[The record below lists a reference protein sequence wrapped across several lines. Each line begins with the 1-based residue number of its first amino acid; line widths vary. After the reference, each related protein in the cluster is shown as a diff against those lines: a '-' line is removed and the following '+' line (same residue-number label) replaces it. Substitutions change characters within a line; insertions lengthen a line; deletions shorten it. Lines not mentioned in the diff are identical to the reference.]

1 MDMSP
6 ISRGTRRV
14 TVVRRGAGDDHP
26 VDDSVLVEGPLE
38 ILVDAVSVATTMRT
52 PGDDDLLALGFSI
65 CEGLIPEGCEPVVE
79 VIETAGDGARVLVT
93 TGNLFPQQVGR
104 LGLVSSSCGVC
115 GTADLPGLIASV
127 PEVTPM
133 VAFDSATLIAVAASA
148 RSRQELFAVTGGSHA
163 AAAFDSDGRIV
174 AIAEDVGRHNA
185 VDKVLG
191 RLFREGR
198 LPAGDL
204 GLFVSG
210 RASFEMVQKAC
221 VGGFAALVSVSAPS
235 SAAVEAA
242 ARAGLRLLGF
252 ARGDQATEYVAD
264 ERPS

>member
-1 MDMSP
+1 MGS
-6 ISRGTRRV
+6 SKEARGTRRV
-14 TVVRRGAGDDHP
+14 SVIRRGAGDDRA
-26 VDDSVLVEGPLE
+26 VEDTVLVEGPLE

-52 PGDDDLLALGFSI
+52 PGDDELLALGFSL
-65 CEGLIPEGCEPVVE
+65 CEGLIPPGCEPVVE
-79 VIETAGDGARVLVT
+79 IIETEGDGARVLVT

-127 PEVTPM
+127 PSVTPT
-133 VAFDSATLIAVAASA
+133 VTFDSATLIAVAGGA
-148 RSRQELFAVTGGSHA
+148 RSLQELFTLTGGSHA
-163 AAAFDSDGRIV
+163 AAAFDADGHIV
-174 AIAEDVGRHNA
+174 ALAEDVGRHNA

-191 RLFREGR
+191 RLYRDGR

-242 ARAGLRLLGF
+242 SRAGLRLLGF
-252 ARGDQATEYVAD
+252 ARGDQATEYVAG

>member
-26 VDDSVLVEGPLE
+26 VDDTVLVEGPLE

-52 PGDDDLLALGFSI
+52 PGEDDLLALGFSI

-174 AIAEDVGRHNA
+174 AVAEDVGRHNA

-242 ARAGLRLLGF
+242 SRARLRLLGF

>member
-1 MDMSP
+1 MGS
-6 ISRGTRRV
+6 SKEARGTRRV
-14 TVVRRGAGDDHP
+14 SVIRRGAGDDRA
-26 VDDSVLVEGPLE
+26 VEDTVLVEGPLE

-52 PGDDDLLALGFSI
+52 PGDDELLALGFSL
-65 CEGLIPEGCEPVVE
+65 CEGLIPPGCEPVVE
-79 VIETAGDGARVLVT
+79 IIETEGDGARVLVT

-127 PEVTPM
+127 PSVTPT
-133 VAFDSATLIAVAASA
+133 VTFDSATLIAVAGGA
-148 RSRQELFAVTGGSHA
+148 RSLQELFTLTGGSHA
-163 AAAFDSDGRIV
+163 AAAFDADGQIV
-174 AIAEDVGRHNA
+174 ALAEDVGRHNA

-191 RLFREGR
+191 WLYRDGR
-198 LPAGDL
+198 FPAGDL

-242 ARAGLRLLGF
+242 SRAGLRLLGF
-252 ARGDQATEYVAD
+252 ARGDQATEYVAG

>member
-14 TVVRRGAGDDHP
+14 TVVRRGAGDDHQ
-26 VDDSVLVEGPLE
+26 VDDTVLVEGPLE

>member
-26 VDDSVLVEGPLE
+26 VDDTVLVEGPLE

-65 CEGLIPEGCEPVVE
+65 CEGLIPEGCEPLVE

-242 ARAGLRLLGF
+242 SRARLRLLGF

>member
-1 MDMSP
+1 MDLEP
-6 ISRGTRRV
+6 TSRTRHV
-14 TVVRRGAGDDHP
+14 LVIRRGAGDDRR
-26 VDDSVLVEGPLE
+26 VDDTVLVEGPLE
-38 ILVDAVSVATTMRT
+38 VIVDAVSVATTMRT
-52 PGDDDLLALGFSI
+52 PGDDDLLAIGFSI
-65 CEGLIPEGCEPVVE
+65 CEGLIPDGCEPVVE
-79 VIETAGDGARVLVT
+79 VEVTDGDGARVLVT
-93 TGNLFPQQVGR
+93 TGNLFPQQTGR

-127 PEVTPM
+127 PP
-133 VAFDSATLIAVAASA
+133 VAPSTNFDVSTLVGVAGSA
-148 RSRQELFAVTGGSHA
+148 RALQELFTLTGGSHA
-163 AAAFDSDGRIV
+163 AAAFTSDGPIV
-174 AIAEDVGRHNA
+174 AVAEDVGRHNA
-185 VDKVLG
+185 VDKVIG
-191 RLFREGR
+191 RLHLDGR

-242 ARAGLRLLGF
+242 GRAGLRLLGF

-264 ERPS
+264 DRQL

>member
-14 TVVRRGAGDDHP
+14 TVVRRGAGDDHL
-26 VDDSVLVEGPLE
+26 VDDTVLVEGPLE

-148 RSRQELFAVTGGSHA
+148 RSGQELFAVTGGSHA

>member
-1 MDMSP
+1 MDISP

-26 VDDSVLVEGPLE
+26 VDDTVLVEGPLE

-52 PGDDDLLALGFSI
+52 PGGDDLLALGFSI

>member
-1 MDMSP
+1 MGS
-6 ISRGTRRV
+6 SKEARGTRRV
-14 TVVRRGAGDDHP
+14 SVIRRGAGDDRA
-26 VDDSVLVEGPLE
+26 VEDTVLVEGPLE

-52 PGDDDLLALGFSI
+52 PGDDELLALGFSL
-65 CEGLIPEGCEPVVE
+65 CEGLIPPGCEPVVE
-79 VIETAGDGARVLVT
+79 IIETEGDGARVLVT

-127 PEVTPM
+127 PSVTPT
-133 VAFDSATLIAVAASA
+133 VTFDSATLIAVAGGA
-148 RSRQELFAVTGGSHA
+148 RSLQELFTLTGGSHA
-163 AAAFDSDGRIV
+163 AAAFDADGQIV
-174 AIAEDVGRHNA
+174 ALAEDVGRHNA

-191 RLFREGR
+191 RLYRDGR

-242 ARAGLRLLGF
+242 SRAGLRLLGF
-252 ARGDQATEYVAD
+252 ARGDQATEYVAG

>member
-1 MDMSP
+1 MGTSAEA
-6 ISRGTRRV
+6 RGTRRV
-14 TVVRRGAGDDHP
+14 TVIRRGAGDDRP
-26 VDDSVLVEGPLE
+26 VDDTVLVEGPLE

-52 PGDDDLLALGFSI
+52 PGDDDLLALGFSM

-79 VIETAGDGARVLVT
+79 IVETEGDGARVLVT

-127 PEVTPM
+127 PSVTPT
-133 VAFDSATLIAVAASA
+133 VSFDSSTLIAVASCA
-148 RSRQELFAVTGGSHA
+148 RSRQDLFATTGGSHA
-163 AAAFDSDGRIV
+163 AAAFDVDGRIV
-174 AIAEDVGRHNA
+174 ALAEDVGRHNA
-185 VDKVLG
+185 VDKVIG
-191 RLFREGR
+191 RLFRDRR

-235 SAAVEAA
+235 SAAVDAA
-242 ARAGLRLLGF
+242 TRAGLRLLGF
-252 ARGDQATEYVAD
+252 TRGDQATEYVAD
-264 ERPS
+264 DRRS

>member
-14 TVVRRGAGDDHP
+14 TVVRRGAGDDHL
-26 VDDSVLVEGPLE
+26 VDDTVLVEGPLE